1 MNYSFNDN
9 ICSQVSSVGMVYLV
23 SQNLI
28 VMVCFP
34 SASLGW
40 RISQEDF
47 MESTRRLVGRFEVA
61 CRLWTGNSEFL
72 VLRTMLWNLQ
82 NYPKRSDY
90 DLNGQNNSTTTGFI
104 LDKYGNEDTKWE
116 STEMERRSGLLS

>member
-1 MNYSFNDN
+1 MINYLFTGIIRRDG
-9 ICSQVSSVGMVYLV
+9 VSRFSKSNRYGV
-23 SQNLI
+23 
-28 VMVCFP
+28 FP

-47 MESTRRLVGRFEVA
+47 MESTRDWLDDLKLRVGYGQ
-61 CRLWTGNSEFL
+61 TGNSEVPRITNYAMEL
-72 VLRTMLWNLQ
+72 AT
-82 NYPKRSDY
+82 YPKRSDY

-116 STEMERRSGLLS
+116 STEMWNVGVDATS